1 MTVIIINL
9 YRDASLTA
17 LILFIIVILFPV
29 SGTHILKS
37 NITNYEPFV
46 Y

>member
-1 MTVIIINL
+1 MTVIVINL

-17 LILFIIVILFPV
+17 LIVFIIVILLPV